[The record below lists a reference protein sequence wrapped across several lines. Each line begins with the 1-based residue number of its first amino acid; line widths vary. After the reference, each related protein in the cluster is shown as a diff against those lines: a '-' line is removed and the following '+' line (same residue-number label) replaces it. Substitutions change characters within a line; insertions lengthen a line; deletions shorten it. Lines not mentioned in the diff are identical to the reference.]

1 MTALVRPPA
10 ASPLRATSSGK
21 SRALQHHP
29 RIRLR
34 ELRVEDARAF
44 VDAARASRRLHGGW
58 VQAPATIEEFLTRME
73 KRNAAASSASMLA
86 IRPDDD
92 AIVGAFNL
100 SEIIRGVLQQ
110 AFLGYYA
117 FAPHE
122 GHGYMREGMKL
133 VLAHAFDGLKLHR
146 IEANIQPGN
155 ERSIA
160 LARAAGFVREGYSER
175 YLKIAGRWR
184 DHERWAINADSWRS
198 RLRGSVP
205 R

>member
-1 MTALVRPPA
+1 MTALVRTPA

-21 SRALQHHP
+21 PRAPQHHP

-34 ELRVEDARAF
+34 ELRAEDAGAF
-44 VDAARASRRLHGGW
+44 VEAARASRRLHGGW
-58 VQAPATIEEFLTRME
+58 VQAPVTIEEFLTRME

-86 IRPDDD
+86 MRADDD
-92 AIVGAFNL
+92 VVVGVFNL

-117 FAPHE
+117 FAPHD
-122 GHGYMREGMKL
+122 GHGYMREGMQL
-133 VLAHAFDGLKLHR
+133 VLVHAFDVLKLHR

-160 LARAAGFVREGYSER
+160 LVRAAGFVREGFSER

-184 DHERWAINADSWRS
+184 DHERWAINADLWRS
-198 RLRGSVP
+198 RSRRSVP